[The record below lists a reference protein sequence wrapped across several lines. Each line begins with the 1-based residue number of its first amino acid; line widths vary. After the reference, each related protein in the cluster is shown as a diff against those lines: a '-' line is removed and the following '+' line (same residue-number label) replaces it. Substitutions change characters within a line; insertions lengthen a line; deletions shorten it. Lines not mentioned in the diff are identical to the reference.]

1 MATLNDNPQ
10 KNIPLNDSPHDDDP
24 HDDDPHDDFGCSS
37 AQTHLH
43 AYVEGE
49 LDSIRTCLL
58 KGHMEECS
66 ACREQVEELKLE
78 RVWLL
83 EACVDSPALP
93 DSFTKK
99 VMLRVKEEKRAQ
111 AGRVRHGV
119 YLRLGGLAAA
129 AVLMVTVLAVLKNSH
144 GNKPEGTE
152 IAGDDVATATMKVPG
167 DPAPKVRF
175 VGVPQRNLR
184 ELQVPRR
191 TRVISQP
198 RPRFRRR
205 VPAIMFANFG
215 HVVGMAA
222 ARLTHARDID
232 PCEPDPNQDGK
243 TDWNDVAYSCQ
254 VILSGQPPSP
264 LDVSEATLPDPDCE
278 NVCRA

>member
-1 MATLNDNPQ
+1 MATLNHNQRNGNPQ
-10 KNIPLNDSPHDDDP
+10 KNHAQN
-24 HDDDPHDDFGCSS
+24 DDFGCS
-37 AQTHLH
+37 AVQTHLH

-49 LDSIRTCLL
+49 LDSIRTGLL
-58 KGHMEECS
+58 KGHMEDCS
-66 ACREQVEELKLE
+66 TCREQAEELKLE

-93 DSFTKK
+93 DSFTQK

-111 AGRVRHGV
+111 AGRVRRAV
-119 YLRLGGLAAA
+119 YLRFGGGALAAA
-129 AVLMVTVLAVLKNSH
+129 AAVVMVSVLAVLQNSSDH
-144 GNKPEGTE
+144 KPEGTKV
-152 IAGDDVATATMKVPG
+152 AGVDVATVEVPG
-167 DPAPKVRF
+167 HPAPKRRF
-175 VGVPQRNLR
+175 VSVPHGNLR
-184 ELQVPRR
+184 DLQPPGR
-191 TRVISQP
+191 TRVIP
-198 RPRFRRR
+198 RAGSRFGGR
-205 VPAIMFANFG
+205 VPAPRFANFG

-222 ARLTHARDID
+222 ARLSHTRDRD

-264 LDVSEATLPDPDCE
+264 LDVHEAVSEATLPDPDCE